1 MRLSGI
7 RKPPQFGRKFPAGGR
22 NGLEGWKT
30 GAAFG
35 RGLPYRMRRPGTEMS
50 CGNTI
55 SHKEGSREMAF
66 TVFYTVQIND
76 VATKIFEAA
85 GGKAVVT
92 DHFFDEAGYIEE
104 LKQLQPEAIMCRT
117 EPVTAAM
124 MDAAGP
130 NLKVIGKQGAGLD
143 NIDIEA
149 ATARKIRVVYAPGQ
163 NAQSVAEQAAFLM
176 LACARRF
183 NYVDRQFRSGN
194 YKVRFGLEHTYELQ
208 GKTLGLVGCGRI
220 GRMLAT
226 IAKHGFGMNVI
237 GYDPYLK
244 QEQLGDLIT
253 LVENQDE
260 VFKQADFVSLHTPLT
275 PETEHSIG
283 MREFK
288 LMKPT
293 ASFINASRGEVVNE
307 AELIQA
313 MQEGVINCAGLDV
326 TEKEPLP
333 LDSPLYSLDN
343 VILTPH
349 TAATTEQSVIRCC
362 ETVANDIC
370 AVIDGKD
377 AKFAANK
384 F

>member
-1 MRLSGI
+1 
-7 RKPPQFGRKFPAGGR
+7 
-22 NGLEGWKT
+22 
-30 GAAFG
+30 
-35 RGLPYRMRRPGTEMS
+35 
-50 CGNTI
+50 
-55 SHKEGSREMAF
+55 MAF
-66 TVFYTVQIND
+66 TVFYTVQISD

-92 DHFFDEAGYIEE
+92 NHFFDEAGYIEE
-104 LKQLQPEAIMCRT
+104 LKALKPEAIMCRT
-117 EPVTAAM
+117 EPITAAM

-143 NIDIEA
+143 NIDIAA
-149 ATARKIRVVYAPGQ
+149 ATERKIRVVYAPGQ

-176 LACARRF
+176 LACARRY

-194 YKVRFGLEHTYELQ
+194 YKVRFGLTNTYELQ

-226 IAKHGFGMNVI
+226 IAKCGFGMNVI
-237 GYDPYLK
+237 GYDPFLK

-253 LVENQDE
+253 LVESQDE

-313 MQEGVINCAGLDV
+313 MQENVITCAGLDV

-349 TAATTEQSVIRCC
+349 MGEMSRLTGKSIR
-362 ETVANDIC
+362 ELKSDANDIC
-370 AVIDGKD
+370 AVVDGKD

>member
-1 MRLSGI
+1 
-7 RKPPQFGRKFPAGGR
+7 
-22 NGLEGWKT
+22 
-30 GAAFG
+30 
-35 RGLPYRMRRPGTEMS
+35 
-50 CGNTI
+50 
-55 SHKEGSREMAF
+55 MAF
-66 TVFYTVQIND
+66 TVFYTVQINE
-76 VATKIFEAA
+76 VATEIFAAA
-85 GGKAVVT
+85 GGKTVVT
-92 DHFFDEAGYIEE
+92 NHFFDEAGYIEE
-104 LKQLQPEAIMCRT
+104 LKELKPEAIMCRT
-117 EPVTAAM
+117 EPITAAM

-194 YKVRFGLEHTYELQ
+194 YKVRFGLTNTFELQ

-226 IAKHGFGMNVI
+226 IGKNGFGMNVI
-237 GYDPYLK
+237 GYDPFLK
-244 QEQLGDLIT
+244 QEQVGDLLT

-283 MREFK
+283 MRQFK

-293 ASFINASRGEVVNE
+293 ASLINASRGEVVNE

-313 MQEGVINCAGLDV
+313 MQEHVFNRAGAASVRQPVIHARQRN
-326 TEKEPLP
+326 
-333 LDSPLYSLDN
+333 S
-343 VILTPH
+343 H
-349 TAATTEQSVIRCC
+349 TAHSCFHR
-362 ETVANDIC
+362 
-370 AVIDGKD
+370 AVRSSLL
-377 AKFAANK
+377 
-384 F
+384 

>member
-1 MRLSGI
+1 
-7 RKPPQFGRKFPAGGR
+7 
-22 NGLEGWKT
+22 
-30 GAAFG
+30 
-35 RGLPYRMRRPGTEMS
+35 
-50 CGNTI
+50 
-55 SHKEGSREMAF
+55 MAF
-66 TVFYTVQIND
+66 TVFYTVQISD

-92 DHFFDEAGYIEE
+92 NHFFDEAGYIEE
-104 LKQLQPEAIMCRT
+104 LKALKPEAIMCRT
-117 EPVTAAM
+117 EPITAAM

-143 NIDIEA
+143 NIDIAA
-149 ATARKIRVVYAPGQ
+149 ATERKIRVVYAPGQ

-176 LACARRF
+176 LACARRY

-194 YKVRFGLEHTYELQ
+194 YKVRFGLTNTYELQ

-226 IAKHGFGMNVI
+226 IAKCGFGMNVI
-237 GYDPYLK
+237 GYDPFLK

-253 LVENQDE
+253 LVESQDE

-283 MREFK
+283 MRECK

-313 MQEGVINCAGLDV
+313 MQENVITCAGLDV

-370 AVIDGKD
+370 AVVDGKD

>member
-1 MRLSGI
+1 
-7 RKPPQFGRKFPAGGR
+7 
-22 NGLEGWKT
+22 
-30 GAAFG
+30 
-35 RGLPYRMRRPGTEMS
+35 
-50 CGNTI
+50 
-55 SHKEGSREMAF
+55 MAF
-66 TVFYTVQIND
+66 TVFYTVQISD

-92 DHFFDEAGYIEE
+92 NHFFDEAGYIEE
-104 LKQLQPEAIMCRT
+104 LKELKPEAIMCRT
-117 EPVTAAM
+117 EPITSAM

-143 NIDIEA
+143 NIDIAA
-149 ATARKIRVVYAPGQ
+149 ATERKIRVVYAPGQ

-176 LACARRF
+176 LACARRY

-194 YKVRFGLEHTYELQ
+194 YKVRFGLTNTYELQ

-226 IAKHGFGMNVI
+226 IAKCGFGMNVI
-237 GYDPYLK
+237 GYDPFLK

-253 LVENQDE
+253 LVESQDE

-313 MQEGVINCAGLDV
+313 MQENVITCAGLDV

-362 ETVANDIC
+362 ENVANDIC
-370 AVIDGKD
+370 AVVDGKD
-377 AKFAANK
+377 AKFVANK